1 MSDFGGGYKSHEFD
15 NLLKILGIKIR
26 TSVPHIHQQNGHA
39 EHFNRT
45 LMDKAQ
51 ALRLDACLPQ
61 SWWEFAVN
69 TATHLYN
76 CTPVRRL
83 KWRTPTNWFMVKF
96 QTLGIYEF
104 LGVEPMYTSLRTSEL
119 ISSLQEVS

>member
-61 SWWEFAVN
+61 TWWEFAVN

-83 KWRTPTNWFMVKF
+83 KWCTP
-96 QTLGIYEF
+96 YELVYGEIPDIGHLRVF
-104 LGVEPMYTSLRTSEL
+104 GMEPMYTSLRTS
-119 ISSLQEVS
+119 